1 MYLSGCVAE
10 RFCVRNSGAVA
21 VVEGVG
27 DHGCEYMTGGR
38 AVILGEVGRN
48 FGAGMSG
55 GIAYI
60 YNPNSTLKSRA
71 NQAMIDFDPMD
82 DVSQK
87 ELFKLIT
94 NHAQLTGSI
103 IAHEILDNWN
113 KELANFVK
121 VMPKALKAVLGEK
134 NRKLLQASKIGIA
147 SIASALLTITSSTP
161 LAIAGTTEIIAPVT
175 LIGTVTT
182 FVKTH
187 PEINK
192 AQIAIITILFTP
204 FSIIRFNY
212 NRNQSGY
219 YFFSKTIK
227 W

>member
-1 MYLSGCVAE
+1 
-10 RFCVRNSGAVA
+10 
-21 VVEGVG
+21 
-27 DHGCEYMTGGR
+27 MTGGR

-55 GIAYI
+55 GIAYV

-71 NQAMIDFDPMD
+71 NHAMIDFDPMD

-134 NRKLLQASKIGIA
+134 NRKLLQAS
-147 SIASALLTITSSTP
+147 
-161 LAIAGTTEIIAPVT
+161 
-175 LIGTVTT
+175 
-182 FVKTH
+182 
-187 PEINK
+187 
-192 AQIAIITILFTP
+192 
-204 FSIIRFNY
+204 
-212 NRNQSGY
+212 
-219 YFFSKTIK
+219 
-227 W
+227 